1 MNTLKMLVNLE
12 NASLFEIYQTTV
24 VLKKILGNPK
34 RIAGIRS
41 KLMPNQ
47 TVSYFNARTNQA
59 IAATV
64 VQLGNTKVLLRN
76 HHDGKNWQVP
86 YYMINL
92 GHITQQASVRSG
104 KVDSLSLR
112 VGDSV
117 GFVDRQNKSMYGVVQ
132 KLNRKTA
139 SLTLQNGEAWRV
151 AYEQLFHVME
161 AIPIKATSERTV
173 VLA

>member
-1 MNTLKMLVNLE
+1 MLEHLE
-12 NASLFEIYQTTV
+12 NASLFEIYQTSV
-24 VLKKILGNPK
+24 VLKKILGDPK
-34 RIAGIRS
+34 RMAQIRS
-41 KLMPNQ
+41 KLAPHQ
-47 TVSYFNARTNQA
+47 VVSYFNARTNQA
-59 IAATV
+59 ITATV
-64 VQLGNTKVLLRN
+64 VQLSNTKVLLRN

-92 GHITQQASVRSG
+92 GSSTQHASMRSG

-117 GFVDRQNKSMYGVVQ
+117 GFVDRQNRSLYGVVQ

-139 SLTLQNGEAWRV
+139 SLILQNGEAWRV

-161 AIPIKATSERTV
+161 AIPIKATAERTV

>member
-1 MNTLKMLVNLE
+1 MLEHLE
-12 NASLFEIYQTTV
+12 NASLFEIYQTSV
-24 VLKKILGNPK
+24 VLKKILSDPK
-34 RIAGIRS
+34 RMAQIRS
-41 KLMPNQ
+41 KLAPHQ
-47 TVSYFNARTNQA
+47 VVSYFNARTNQA

-64 VQLGNTKVLLRN
+64 MQLSNTKVLLRN
-76 HHDGKNWQVP
+76 HHDGKSWQVP

-92 GHITQQASVRSG
+92 GPITQQAAMRSG

-117 GFVDRQNKSMYGVVQ
+117 GFTDRQNRSMYGVVQ

-139 SLTLQNGEAWRV
+139 SLILQNGEAWRI

-161 AIPIKATSERTV
+161 AIPIKATAERTV

>member
-1 MNTLKMLVNLE
+1 MLEHLE
-12 NASLFEIYQTTV
+12 NASLFEIYQTSV
-24 VLKKILGNPK
+24 VLKKILGDPK
-34 RIAGIRS
+34 RIAQIRS
-41 KLMPNQ
+41 KLAPHQ
-47 TVSYFNARTNQA
+47 VVSYFNARTNQA

-64 VQLGNTKVLLRN
+64 VQLSNTKVLLRN

-92 GHITQQASVRSG
+92 GPITQQASMRSG

-117 GFVDRQNKSMYGVVQ
+117 GFTDRQNRSLYGVVQ

-139 SLTLQNGEAWRV
+139 SLILQNGEAWRV

-161 AIPIKATSERTV
+161 AMPIKATAERTV

>member
-1 MNTLKMLVNLE
+1 MLEHLE
-12 NASLFEIYQTTV
+12 NASLFEIYQTSV

-47 TVSYFNARTNQA
+47 NVSYFNARTNQA

-92 GHITQQASVRSG
+92 GRIKQQASVRSG

-139 SLTLQNGEAWRV
+139 SLILQNGEAWRV

-161 AIPIKATSERTV
+161 AIPLKATLSERTV